1 MSTPT
6 ELLVSTPMVSTPF
19 ILKFFQ
25 TFPNL
30 FFRLWNSVVEHPRFW
45 QWARLTV
52 DGGNQEAALLSDRVH
67 IVPEIRIITVD
78 CWQGNFLKIMEN
90 ILTAVLDGRSH
101 LKKLHVRAQSESKKL
116 LSQAAVWSTLI
127 GRSPTLL
134 CSHWSRASL
143 VMVAPALLCHK
154 EPAKGTQSG

>member
-1 MSTPT
+1 MSPT
-6 ELLVSTPMVSTPF
+6 SVNTYHFEVSTPF

-45 QWARLTV
+45 RWARLTV
-52 DGGNQEAALLSDRVH
+52 GNQEAALLSDRVH

-90 ILTAVLDGRSH
+90 ILTAVLEGRSH

-127 GRSPTLL
+127 GRSLTLL
-134 CSHWSRASL
+134 RSHWSRASL
-143 VMVAPALLCHK
+143 VMVAPAVLCHK
-154 EPAKGTQSG
+154 EPARAFKAPY